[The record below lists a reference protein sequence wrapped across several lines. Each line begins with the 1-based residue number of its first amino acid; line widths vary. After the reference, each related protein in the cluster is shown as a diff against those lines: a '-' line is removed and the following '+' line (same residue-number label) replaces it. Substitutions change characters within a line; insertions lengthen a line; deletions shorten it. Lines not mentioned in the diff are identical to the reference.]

1 MSTFHN
7 DGVQVF
13 GGQVNGPIAGG
24 YRARAVQKAGSPVSE
39 NLVMELQ
46 ELVRELRVAVAD
58 GRLHVADPSATDD
71 DLTLI
76 DEALDGTGSTGDPGR
91 GRIRRAAQRTAA
103 ALSASGAVPLATQL
117 LELTGQVVG

>member
-7 DGVQVF
+7 DGVQFF
-13 GGQVNGPIAGG
+13 GGQVNGPVAGG
-24 YRARAVQKAGSPVSE
+24 YRARAVQGTDPFATE
-39 NLVMELQ
+39 DLVRELR
-46 ELVRELRVAVAD
+46 ELVHELRVAVAD
-58 GRLHVADPSATDD
+58 GRLRVADQSATDD

-76 DEALDGTGSTGDPGR
+76 EETVDATGEPGR
-91 GRIRRAAQRTAA
+91 GRLLRAAQRAAA